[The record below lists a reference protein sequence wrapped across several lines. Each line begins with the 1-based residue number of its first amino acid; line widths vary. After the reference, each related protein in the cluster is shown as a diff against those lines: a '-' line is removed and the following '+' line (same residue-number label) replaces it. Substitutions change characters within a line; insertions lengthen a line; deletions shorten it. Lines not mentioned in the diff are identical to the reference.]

1 MYRLFV
7 QLLQLSVDLV
17 SSLSNSVSC
26 FDGDG
31 GGNGRSIRV
40 VVVVGGGGNGDGGG
54 GGGGGSGGFPFVL
67 NSPGVTAN
75 RDAAVAKLAR
85 RRQR

>member
-1 MYRLFV
+1 MIVPTAEVAAL
-7 QLLQLSVDLV
+7 
-17 SSLSNSVSC
+17 
-26 FDGDG
+26 
-31 GGNGRSIRV
+31 V
-40 VVVVGGGGNGDGGG
+40 VVYSRRGSNGGG